1 MKIIVHVENGVHVEV
16 VPSEGQEFIA
26 VGEVVGLLEMAKAIA
41 LTQWQAAL
49 NQQKESVEDVEDH
62 ETDGN

>member
-1 MKIIVHVENGVHVEV
+1 VKIIVHVENGVHVEV

-41 LTQWQAAL
+41 LVQWQAAL
-49 NQQKESVEDVEDH
+49 NQQKEGVEDVEDH
-62 ETDGN
+62 ETSRN